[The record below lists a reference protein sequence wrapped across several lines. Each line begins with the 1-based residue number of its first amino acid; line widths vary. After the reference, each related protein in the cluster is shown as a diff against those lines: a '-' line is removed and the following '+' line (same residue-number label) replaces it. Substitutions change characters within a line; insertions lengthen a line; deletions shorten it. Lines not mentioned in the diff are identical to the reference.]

1 MGLRI
6 FGCFTFILGAGL
18 VWASFRA
25 DELGLGEF
33 PGVGEPQM
41 LFSILGLLV
50 VGVGIL
56 MVLAPRDP
64 RPRA

>member
-1 MGLRI
+1 MGLKV
-6 FGCFTFILGAGL
+6 FGCFTFL
-18 VWASFRA
+18 VGIVIVYVSFRA
-25 DELGLGEF
+25 DEFGVGEF

-56 MVLAPRDP
+56 MVLAPKDP
-64 RPRA
+64 RPRG